1 MKPNMDN
8 PKKPDKSLIAE
19 MLDIIEEFGLLY
31 GLTLKRK
38 REFITRVTKIA
49 VSNYGNGA
57 EKFLSKIGIK
67 HNICWKCL
75 ELAKLDHT
83 GLCINCAC
91 KP

>member
-1 MKPNMDN
+1 MDN
-8 PKKPDKSLIAE
+8 PQESGKPLIAE

-49 VSNYGNGA
+49 ITNYGSGA
-57 EKFLSKIGIK
+57 EKFLSKIGITL
-67 HNICWKCL
+67 NICWKCL

-83 GLCINCAC
+83 GLCINCVC
-91 KP
+91 KL